1 MISPSVSNPGAP
13 PLPFDDVSN
22 VLCNGCGVY
31 DGSLRYSVHPR
42 VVAGRE
48 SSRMGIWCGRCRGME
63 AANAAAVSLLAG
75 WWSLR
80 GPARALAAVR
90 KNLQGGEQPATANA
104 KMLRAIA
111 LLEYQK
117 TNYDFAVMFAAAANT
132 MQPQRENSRLLH
144 ELNRAGYKSSGTV
157 SPWRFA
163 AWVPV
168 AVFAAVVLF
177 LGARGYKALTAPGAD
192 PSLMAPVQRASI
204 AGSAPKKPAPAK
216 WTSNANADE
225 LQQMLTPDSDERL
238 AAAYVHARLKQ
249 VRAEIPARV
258 RHGDPVGIIEQ
269 PILDFRTLPAVS
281 AYIAKGDVSVRYA
294 RLTATF
300 DDVARYYH
308 GGADAEAL
316 ERTAGE
322 SLKATEEIALGAL
335 DAGDRGLSERAGSL
349 ANQADQRLAS
359 VEQMRQE
366 LRLRGAVI
374 PLLTKAI
381 DDFTG
386 R

>member
-1 MISPSVSNPGAP
+1 MISVSNLGAP
-13 PLPFDDVSN
+13 ALPVDDVSN

-48 SSRMGIWCGRCRGME
+48 SSHMGIWCGRCRGME
-63 AANAAAVSLLAG
+63 AAKAVAVSLLGG

-80 GPARALAAVR
+80 GPARTLAAVG
-90 KNLQGGEQPATANA
+90 KNLQGGEQPATTNA

-117 TNYDFAVMFAAAANT
+117 TNYDFAVMFASAANA
-132 MQPQRENSRLLH
+132 MQPQRENARLLH
-144 ELNRAGYKSSGTV
+144 ELNRAGYKSHATA

-168 AVFAAVVLF
+168 AVFAIVVLF
-177 LGARGYKALTAPGAD
+177 FGAKGYKALTAPGTD

-204 AGSAPKKPAPAK
+204 ASNAPKKPQPVK
-216 WTSNANADE
+216 WTTSTSADE
-225 LQQMLTPDSDERL
+225 LQQMLTPDSEERL
-238 AAAYVHARLKQ
+238 AAAYVHARLRE
-249 VRAEIPARV
+249 VRSGITARIRRGETIGV
-258 RHGDPVGIIEQ
+258 IEQ
-269 PILDFRTLPAVS
+269 PILDFRTLPAVA
-281 AYIAKGDVSVRYA
+281 AYIAKPDVSVRYA
-294 RLTATF
+294 RLTAAF
-300 DDVARYYH
+300 DDASRYYH
-308 GGADAEAL
+308 GGADVESI
-316 ERTAGE
+316 ERTTGE
-322 SLKATEEIALGAL
+322 SLKVTEEIALSAL
-335 DAGDRGLSERAGSL
+335 DAGDRGQNERAGSL
-349 ANQADQRLAS
+349 ANQVDQRLAS

-366 LRLRGAVI
+366 LRVRGAVI
-374 PLLTKAI
+374 PVLTKAI